1 MSQRISIGPIVIGPI
16 IIGVDGGS
24 TKTACVA
31 LDANVHIPDDPAQLA
46 AIPILGHGD
55 AAASNWNSVGLAT
68 AHHNLVAA
76 IQAAVAAA
84 GATLADI
91 AAIGIGMSGVD
102 RPDDRAR
109 VQTWLDDLLPN
120 RTHVIENDG
129 VIALA
134 AGTGGRRF
142 GIVIVSGTGM
152 IALGFN
158 AAGTRARAGGWGA
171 LLGDG
176 GSGYAIGAAILR
188 AATWAA
194 DGRGPQTA
202 LLPAL
207 LDHLHLTRPEQL
219 VRWAY
224 DDIAWHR
231 FAELAPLAYAA
242 APRDPLAAAIV
253 AQAADDLAIAV
264 TTVAAALGLRDAPFP
279 LVMAGG
285 NLRVP
290 SGRGPLADAL
300 TASLAHSLPRA
311 TPIHPAL
318 DPAMGAAL
326 LALHAHRGMAA

>member
-1 MSQRISIGPIVIGPI
+1 MSQPL

-31 LDANVHIPDDPAQLA
+31 LSADVYIPDDPAQLA

-55 AAASNWNSVGLAT
+55 AAASNWNSVGVET
-68 AHHNLVAA
+68 ARHNLFAA
-76 IQAAVAAA
+76 IQAAVTAA
-84 GATLADI
+84 GATLADVV
-91 AAIGIGMSGVD
+91 AIGVGMSGVD

-109 VQTWLDDLLPN
+109 AQAWLDDLLPR
-120 RTHVIENDG
+120 RTHVLENDG
-129 VIALA
+129 VAALA

-142 GIVIVSGTGM
+142 GIVIISGTGM

-158 AAGTRARAGGWGA
+158 AAGVRARAGGWGA

-176 GSGYAIGAAILR
+176 GSGYAMGAAILR

-194 DGRGPQTA
+194 DGRGPQTS

-207 LDHLHLTRPEQL
+207 LDHLQLARPEQL

-231 FAELAPLAYAA
+231 FAALAPLAFAA
-242 APRDPLAAAIV
+242 APHDPIAAAIIE
-253 AQAADDLAIAV
+253 QAADDLAIAV
-264 TTVAAALGLRDAPFP
+264 TTVANALDLRDTPFP

-285 NLRVP
+285 NLR
-290 SGRGPLADAL
+290 RGPLADAL
-300 TASLAHSLPRA
+300 TARLAHELPHA
-311 TPIHPAL
+311 VPIQPTI